1 MSCRLPVYDL
11 QISTRASASCA
22 AQSARSRGSAAPS
35 HACCP
40 CAHFKVRLSSITHL
54 QGDPSAAP
62 WAVDNA
68 KEILGKKP
76 MFGICM
82 GHQILGQAFG
92 ASTFK
97 LSFGHHGGNHPIRDM
112 TTGKVQI
119 SAQNHNFAVDAKQ
132 LPEAVQ
138 VSHLNLNDGA
148 PLTLPRIERIQTKRV
163 RSLLP
168 KQYCEVPMTDTLV
181 SSIAGGECLRSVHNH
196 CLVAR

>member
-1 MSCRLPVYDL
+1 MHSEAPILRTANLHPADCNAIVSVVRSSRRTFAWQRCTKPRLLSV
-11 QISTRASASCA
+11 RAFH
-22 AQSARSRGSAAPS
+22 RNVLLSR
-35 HACCP
+35 
-40 CAHFKVRLSSITHL
+40 ITHL

-68 KEILGKKP
+68 KAILGKKP

-132 LPEAVQ
+132 LPAAVQ

-148 PLTLPRIERIQTKRV
+148 PLTLPRAFERVQTKRV
-163 RSLLP
+163 ESL
-168 KQYCEVPMTDTLV
+168 VV
-181 SSIAGGECLRSVHNH
+181 SRRNKIVRRL
-196 CLVAR
+196 